1 MDVTINGIRGGMEM
15 DLIGL
20 FCPAMVSVLIKN
32 RKGAEADWRMP
43 EILFRYGIYVLVNVF
58 LTGCIIT
65 YGLGI
70 PGVTVDALSSFPFF
84 IKYMLIALVAAVM
97 VPYAEEII
105 RKYIEVTVTVR
116 AYDEKG
122 KDYMEDHQ

>member
-1 MDVTINGIRGGMEM
+1 
-15 DLIGL
+15 
-20 FCPAMVSVLIKN
+20 
-32 RKGAEADWRMP
+32 
-43 EILFRYGIYVLVNVF
+43 
-58 LTGCIIT
+58 
-65 YGLGI
+65 
-70 PGVTVDALSSFPFF
+70 
-84 IKYMLIALVAAVM
+84 M